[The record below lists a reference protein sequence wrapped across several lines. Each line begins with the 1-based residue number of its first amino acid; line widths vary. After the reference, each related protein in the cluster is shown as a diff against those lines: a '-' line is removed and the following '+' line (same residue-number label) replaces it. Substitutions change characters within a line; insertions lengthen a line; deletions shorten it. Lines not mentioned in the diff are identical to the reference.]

1 MDKKCC
7 GNCETF
13 DRDEQYCPYFQTEK
27 KPEDDACSKWEWEG

>member
-7 GNCETF
+7 GNCDTY

-27 KPEDDACSKWEWEG
+27 KPEDYACSKWEERE